1 MSHDLNSQCK
11 DGCLRHPAPHT
22 RDTLGR
28 WTFQYKE
35 GYSAFFHFPPVSFLA
50 ILQILGCAF
59 LLFQVFQCFSPYSS
73 SYSVHFSFYTFF
85 QCFSPHSSSY
95 SVCFS
100 FCTFFSFLTTFQVLP
115 CEFLIFLVCQ
125 VSRYIP
131 GPTVCVSHFPRF
143 RFSCPI
149 PGSIMCV
156 IHFPHFSVFWPYS
169 RSYSVCISFC
179 TP

>member
-1 MSHDLNSQCK
+1 ML
-11 DGCLRHPAPHT
+11 L
-22 RDTLGR
+22 
-28 WTFQYKE
+28 KE
-35 GYSAFFHFPPVSFLA
+35 RKKERNKERKKERKFFLQKTTTHKNNLSFFLSFSLSFFHFPPVSFLA

-59 LLFQVFQCFSPYSS
+59 LLFQV
-73 SYSVHFSFYTFF
+73 F